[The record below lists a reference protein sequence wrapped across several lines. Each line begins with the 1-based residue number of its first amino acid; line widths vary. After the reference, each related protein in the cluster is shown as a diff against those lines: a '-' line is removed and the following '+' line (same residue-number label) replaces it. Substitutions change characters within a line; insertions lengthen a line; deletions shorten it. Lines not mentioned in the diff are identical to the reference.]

1 MLPDD
6 PYDRIL
12 EANVRPTDHV
22 NPTPSGRYNLVVIG
36 AGTAGLVTAAG
47 AAGLGAKVALI
58 ERAHLGGDC
67 LNVGCVPSKALLRS
81 AHAVAD
87 IERAEALGIK
97 VSGPVEPDFPAI
109 MERMRSVRSSISPV
123 DSVARFR
130 DELGVDVYLGDASF
144 DDSNTI
150 SVEGQS
156 LSFSKA
162 VIATGARAF
171 VPDIPGLESC
181 DPLTNES
188 IFDLRELPRRLL
200 VLGGGPI
207 GCELAQA
214 FHRFGSQVT
223 MIEQADQ
230 FLVREDPD
238 AAQVLLAAFEREG
251 IDLRLSTTLT
261 RVESGNGVCRA
272 VVDQAGKE
280 VSIEFDRIL
289 VAVGRSPNV
298 KGLGLERVGVEY
310 DVQRGVHVDDF
321 LRTRNPAIFAAGD
334 VCMRHK
340 FTHAADFAARAVIQN
355 ALFFGRKRLSALTI
369 PWCTYTDPEIAH
381 VGRSERDELNSGV
394 AMQTYVREFSDVDR
408 AIAEGRT
415 EGFVKIHVEK
425 GKDRIVGATIVGPHA
440 GDLISEVSVAMA
452 GKLGLGALSSV
463 IHPYPTL
470 AEAIRQTGDAH
481 NRTRLTPMVKR
492 LFERILAFRR

>member
-1 MLPDD
+1 
-6 PYDRIL
+6 
-12 EANVRPTDHV
+12 
-22 NPTPSGRYNLVVIG
+22 
-36 AGTAGLVTAAG
+36 
-47 AAGLGAKVALI
+47 
-58 ERAHLGGDC
+58 
-67 LNVGCVPSKALLRS
+67 
-81 AHAVAD
+81 
-87 IERAEALGIK
+87 
-97 VSGPVEPDFPAI
+97 
-109 MERMRSVRSSISPV
+109 
-123 DSVARFR
+123 
-130 DELGVDVYLGDASF
+130 
-144 DDSNTI
+144 
-150 SVEGQS
+150 
-156 LSFSKA
+156 
-162 VIATGARAF
+162 
-171 VPDIPGLESC
+171 
-181 DPLTNES
+181 
-188 IFDLRELPRRLL
+188 
-200 VLGGGPI
+200 
-207 GCELAQA
+207 
-214 FHRFGSQVT
+214 
-223 MIEQADQ
+223 
-230 FLVREDPD
+230 
-238 AAQVLLAAFEREG
+238 VLLAAFEREG
-251 IDLRLSTTLT
+251 IDLRLSTKLT
-261 RVESGNGVCRA
+261 RVESDNGVCRA

-310 DVQRGVHVDDF
+310 DVERGVHVDDF
-321 LRTRNPAIFAAGD
+321 LRTKNPTIFAAGD
-334 VCMRHK
+334 ICMRHK

-425 GKDRIVGATIVGPHA
+425 GKDRIPGATIVGPHA
-440 GDLISEVSVAMA
+440 GDLISEVGVAMA